1 MFKNIIIIASLLLLN
16 NIIAQNTLKGII
28 TDSKSGD
35 PIPGVTILIENSNK
49 GTTSTFNG
57 NYTLPNIESSKIRI
71 IYSYTGYIKQELSIQ
86 FDTNIKVV
94 NISLHENVFEIDEVI
109 LSTPFNKLQSE
120 NVVKVSYKSLASMQR
135 KGIQNLMDGISQM
148 SGVTQMST
156 GSGISKP
163 VIRGLTGSRVLVYNQ
178 GVRLENFQYGDF
190 HGIGINESGIS
201 SVEVIKGPASL
212 LYGSDAVGGVL
223 YLVPEKYARAGQT
236 KVNIKSQYTSN
247 TQGINSTIGVKTS
260 LDKFQFLARGAF
272 NTNADYTVANT
283 DRVTNSRYNDKDF
296 KTGLGFKRNGFSTD
310 IRYNFNRAQNGIP
323 HEIGTQETTHSIT
336 GKHQNLDN
344 HVLSIKSDIELKNS
358 KIKTNFGQTWHKR
371 TLINEN
377 ITLIGMQLNTFNYD
391 AKWYLPDWKKLES
404 IVGVQGMNQNNSNF
418 GKGYLLPDATT
429 NSIGFFTNLLYE
441 FNTISLQGGIRYDM
455 RHILTR
461 DVSEN
466 TLPDYRPGFD
476 KNLNSFTSSIG
487 LKSNLFNKITL
498 RLNIATGFRA
508 PNLSEL
514 ASKGIHSGRIEIGNS
529 NLENEQN
536 WQGDLALEYAH
547 THIEFF
553 ANAFINSIAN
563 YIFLAPTGEVQND
576 YIVYQYE
583 QDNAQLYG
591 GEIGLH
597 LHPHPF
603 DWLHFDSSYEMV
615 IGQRDH
621 DTYLP
626 LIPANQWKNQLRLT
640 NGTKHLPLEKY
651 YLNIG
656 VNHTFK
662 ADKISEFETSKPAY
676 TLLNMGL
683 GADFK
688 FQKINLN
695 TTISAHNLLNKEYI
709 SHLSVLREH
718 NVPNMGR
725 NILLSINLEF

>member
-1 MFKNIIIIASLLLLN
+1 MFKNTIVIAILLFIN
-16 NIIAQNTLKGII
+16 TITAQNSIQGTV
-28 TDSKSGD
+28 TDSKSGA
-35 PIPGVTILIENSNK
+35 PIPGVSILIENSKK
-49 GTTSTFNG
+49 GTTTDFDG
-57 NYTLPNIESSKIRI
+57 KYTLSGIKESEVKIT
-71 IYSYTGYIKQELSIQ
+71 YSFTSYIQQKVSVQ
-86 FDTNIKVV
+86 FDKNSKEINI
-94 NISLHENVFEIDEVI
+94 ILHENVFEIDEVI

-120 NVVKVSYKSLASMQR
+120 NVVKVSYKSVASMQK
-135 KGIQNLMDGISQM
+135 KGIQNLMDGVSQI

-223 YLVPEKYARAGQT
+223 YLVPEKYAQKGQT
-236 KVNIKSQYTSN
+236 KINIKSQFTSN
-247 TQGINSTIGVKTS
+247 TQGINNTIGIKTS
-260 LDKFQFLARGAF
+260 ANKLQFLVRGAF
-272 NTNADYTVANT
+272 NTNADYMVANGE
-283 DRVTNSRYNDKDF
+283 RVTNSRYNDKDF
-296 KTGLGFKRNGFSTD
+296 KAGLGFKGNRITTD
-310 IRYNFNRAQNGIP
+310 IRYNFNRAENGIP
-323 HEIGTQETTHSIT
+323 HDIDIQETTHEIN
-336 GKHQNLDN
+336 GKHQGLDN
-344 HVLSIKSDIELKNS
+344 HVLSIKNDIELKNS
-358 KIKTNFGQTWHKR
+358 KIKTNFGHTCHKR
-371 TLINEN
+371 TLINEGS
-377 ITLIGMQLNTFNYD
+377 TLIGMDLNTFNYD
-391 AKWYLPDWKKLES
+391 AKWYLPNWNKLES
-404 IVGVQGMNQNNSNF
+404 IVGIQGMNQNNNNF
-418 GKGYLLPDATT
+418 GKIYLLPDADI
-429 NSIGFFTNLLYE
+429 NSVGIFTNLLYD
-441 FNTISLQGGIRYDM
+441 FKTIALQGGIRYDV
-455 RHILTR
+455 RHIVTE
-461 DVSEN
+461 DISE
-466 TLPDYRPGFD
+466 LGLSDYRPGFD
-476 KNLNSFTSSIG
+476 KNLSSFTSSLG
-487 LKSNLFNKITL
+487 LKSKIFDKTIV
-498 RLNIATGFRA
+498 RLNIATGFRS

-563 YIFLAPTGEVQND
+563 YIFLAPTGEVQEE
-576 YIVYQYE
+576 YIIYQYE
-583 QDNAQLYG
+583 QENAQLYG

-597 LHPHPF
+597 LHPHPY

-615 IGQRDH
+615 IGQRDN

-640 NGTKHLPLEKY
+640 NGTKHHSLEKY

-662 ADKISEFETSKPAY
+662 ANKISAFEVPQNDY
-676 TLLNMGL
+676 TLLNTSL

-688 FQKINLN
+688 FQKVNLN
-695 TTISAHNLLNKEYI
+695 TIISVHNLFDKEYI

-718 NVPNMGR
+718 EIPNMGR